1 MMRVLGIIFF
11 ISLFTAS
18 VKADTA
24 TQIILQKRAAVTVS
38 PVRFYADSSFTKS
51 TETTFTEG
59 ELFEIISETLKE
71 HFDNTQTQTFKWYK
85 VRSLNGQTGWIFGDN
100 LAVVMPELLIDNRL
114 KPFYKKEAHFD
125 NGFEKSLIWVASSE
139 GHDVKK
145 SNPAYKELY
154 LIITNDGGKSVNLN
168 FSNINDLSK
177 KYLQSIYF
185 QDVTNN
191 KIDEIIIE
199 TSNTTSDKEI
209 EERNIEIYTFKA
221 GSLSKIF
228 EERLTLTWEEDV
240 PSPAFSKFIEI
251 EGSEIRIAY
260 VDYVP
265 CEKYSLRMPTD
276 VRSQTMERC
285 LEYVTYSFVWD
296 NAKRNF
302 QPFYRESRAPLNG
315 LIKKTLTLRKAPSV
329 NSDKIATLAT
339 DDKVLIIKHFDALK
353 SEKGVKKIDNWLYVK
368 HPSGIYGYVHA
379 DDIVFKNIEHA
390 AVLKEYYNKTPLLKQ
405 DWTSAAVFL
414 SVKK

>member
-11 ISLFTAS
+11 IISLTAS
-18 VKADTA
+18 VQADTA

-51 TETTFTEG
+51 TEVTFTEG

-85 VRSLNGQTGWIFGDN
+85 VRSLNGQVGWIFGDN
-100 LAVVMPELLIDNRL
+100 LAVVMPELLIDSRL
-114 KPFYKKEAHFD
+114 KSVYKKEAHFD
-125 NGFEKSLIWVASSE
+125 NGFEKSIIWVASSE

-154 LIITNDGGKSVNLN
+154 LIITNNEGKSVNLN

-199 TSNTTSDKEI
+199 TNNTTSDKET
-209 EERNIEIYTFKA
+209 EERNLEIYTFKA
-221 GSLSKIF
+221 GSISKIF

-240 PSPAFSKFIEI
+240 PSPAFSKFVEI

-260 VDYVP
+260 VDYLP
-265 CEKYSLRMPTD
+265 CEKYSLRLPTD

-296 NAKRNF
+296 NARRSF
-302 QPFYRESRAPLNG
+302 QLFYKESRTPLNG
-315 LIKKTLTLRKAPSV
+315 SLKKNLTLRKAPSV
-329 NSDKIATLAT
+329 NSEKLATLAN

-353 SEKGVKKIDNWLYVK
+353 SEKGVKKVDNWLYIK

-390 AVLKEYYNKTPLLKQ
+390 AILKEYYNKTPLLKQ
-405 DWTSAAVFL
+405 DWTSNAVFL
-414 SVKK
+414 TVKK

>member
-1 MMRVLGIIFF
+1 MRIFGIIFF
-11 ISLFTAS
+11 LTTLIAS
-18 VKADTA
+18 VTADTA

-59 ELFEIISETLKE
+59 ELFEIITETLKE

-100 LAVVMPELLIDNRL
+100 LAVVMPELLIDSHL

-125 NGFEKSLIWVASSE
+125 NGFEKSIIWVASSE

-145 SNPAYKELY
+145 SNPTYKELY
-154 LIITNDGGKSVNLN
+154 LIITNDDGKSVNLN

-191 KIDEIIIE
+191 KINEIIIE
-199 TSNTTSDKEI
+199 TSNSTSDKEI
-209 EERNIEIYTFKA
+209 EERNLEIYTFKA
-221 GSLSKIF
+221 GTLSKIF

-240 PSPAFSKFIEI
+240 PSPAFSKFVEI
-251 EGSEIRIAY
+251 EGSEIRVAY

-265 CEKYSLRMPTD
+265 CEKYSLRLPTD

-296 NAKRNF
+296 NTKRNF
-302 QPFYRESRAPLNG
+302 QPFYKESRAPLSG
-315 LIKKTLTLRKAPSV
+315 SIKKTLTLRKAPSV
-329 NSDKIATLAT
+329 NSEKIATLPA

-353 SEKGVKKIDNWLYVK
+353 SEKGVKKIDNWLYIK
-368 HPSGIYGYVHA
+368 HPSGIYGYIHA
-379 DDIVFKNIEHA
+379 DDVVFKNIEHA
-390 AVLKEYYNKTPLLKQ
+390 AVLKAYYDKTPLLKQ
-405 DWTSAAVFL
+405 DWTSEAVFL